1 MEENILKRRRNYNPN
16 RPSECHTRMSDQED
30 QIEQVCNH
38 LFGGA
43 NINEIY
49 LHIQNN
55 PKRLFRHKNTP
66 IQSAS
71 GMPREEMALSS
82 GRPRREFPVLS
93 GRSSGGPRCV
103 LPTKMKNKSGVPNRQ
118 KQPSQNTLRTSAL
131 HRTLFPKAKKK
142 SVFLKITCN
151 GNAPFIPYIRQVTT
165 EEERKNLT
173 LQRKRQDGMLTSER
187 MRQKKGGKQV
197 DLPPTFLV
205 SNILIYSNYFS
216 DTTTRRL

>member
-1 MEENILKRRRNYNPN
+1 MVANSPQMTRIGLIYTN
-16 RPSECHTRMSDQED
+16 RPSECYTLMSDREH

-71 GMPREEMALSS
+71 GMPREDMALSS

-93 GRSSGGPRCV
+93 GRSSGGPRCS
-103 LPTKMKNKSGVPNRQ
+103 LATKMKNKSGVSKSAKATISKHPEN
-118 KQPSQNTLRTSAL
+118 KYVTLHSVSQGKE
-131 HRTLFPKAKKK
+131 KAC
-142 SVFLKITCN
+142 L
-151 GNAPFIPYIRQVTT
+151 PQYI
-165 EEERKNLT
+165 
-173 LQRKRQDGMLTSER
+173 M
-187 MRQKKGGKQV
+187 
-197 DLPPTFLV
+197 
-205 SNILIYSNYFS
+205 
-216 DTTTRRL
+216 